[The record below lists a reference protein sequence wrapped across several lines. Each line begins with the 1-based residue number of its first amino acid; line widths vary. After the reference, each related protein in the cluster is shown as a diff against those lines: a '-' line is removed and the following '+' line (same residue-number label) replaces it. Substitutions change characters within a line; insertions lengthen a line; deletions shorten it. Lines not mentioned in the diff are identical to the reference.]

1 MRHERA
7 MRGITSADLGRSADV
22 AKTLMSMGIC
32 GEDTH
37 NEISESGKAKELG
50 GGSGRSYSLEATPL
64 AIDKWECYTILHMQ

>member
-32 GEDTH
+32 GEDTRIMRYQKV
-37 NEISESGKAKELG
+37 EKQ
-50 GGSGRSYSLEATPL
+50 RSWEAE
-64 AIDKWECYTILHMQ
+64 ADAVIV